1 MSTLADALPKEI
13 ERVQELIP
21 IYMSVPM
28 GFIAAGMMK
37 ESIRKAHAAMMA
49 GDVVGMLRV
58 YEDLKGYEA

>member
-21 IYMSVPM
+21 LYLSVPM

-37 ESIRKAHAAMMA
+37 ESIRQAHAAMMA
-49 GDVVGMLRV
+49 GDVVAMLRV
-58 YEDLKGYEA
+58 LEDLKGYEA